1 VEFDLPSGGAD
12 YGFGGS
18 DSFTLGSENVSATGP
33 SGGSSDGDRSFFGGS
48 DTTQDERFD
57 PNNPNIMD
65 FGRGSVSNI
74 GNAANYDPNFAA
86 LGMMDRGL
94 TPGFDL
100 RNQINFDVPAS
111 MLPQL
116 EGSRGPL
123 APKFYS
129 PVERALVEMEPVGIM
144 AMAGKAFTNLMK
156 DSFTDAKNA
165 LGKIGD
171 AAGGFSLSD
180 FISGAFSSE
189 TGQNAVNDMAD
200 NVSFDQYGRR
210 IDLAD
215 TRQIDQFPQGP
226 SLDMIRD
233 VARRSQNIKLPNNIA
248 FDIGYD
254 KDPLIEMPSFNENE
268 EIAPFTIY
276 RDRFGNLQRG
286 RQPIANT

>member
-1 VEFDLPSGGAD
+1 MEFDLPSGGAD